1 MILDL
6 FLEFFKIGFFS
17 FGGGYGMIALMQE
30 VCCENKNWISKEEF
44 VNILAIAEST
54 PGPIAVNLSTY
65 VGYKMAGMKGAIFA
79 TVGVCLPSMITI
91 GIISIFFENFLEI
104 KPVAYAFSGI
114 RIAVSI
120 LIMDVGIKLFK
131 NELKTTDNKPFTII
145 LFVLFAGFIICQN
158 IFRFTFSSIYLIIFA
173 ALIGLIY
180 HAITSFKSG
189 KKS

>member
-1 MILDL
+1 MILSL

-30 VCCENKNWISKEEF
+30 VCCEKRKWISKEEF
-44 VNILAIAEST
+44 LNILAIAEST

-65 VGYKMAGMKGAIFA
+65 VGYKMACMKGAIFA
-79 TVGVCLPSMITI
+79 TIGVCLPSMITI

-104 KPVAYAFSGI
+104 KPIAYAFVGV

-131 NELKTTDNKPFTII
+131 NELKTTENKPFTII
-145 LFVLFAGFIICQN
+145 MFILFAGFIVCQN
-158 IFRFTFSSIYLIIFA
+158 IFKFTFSSIYLIILA

-180 HAITSFKSG
+180 YVVVKGTSGNKS
-189 KKS
+189 

>member
-1 MILDL
+1 
-6 FLEFFKIGFFS
+6 
-17 FGGGYGMIALMQE
+17 MQE

-158 IFRFTFSSIYLIIFA
+158 IFKFTFSSIYLIIFA

>member
-1 MILDL
+1 MILSL

-30 VCCENKNWISKEEF
+30 VCCEKRKWISKEEF
-44 VNILAIAEST
+44 LNILAIAEST

-65 VGYKMAGMKGAIFA
+65 VGYKMAAMKGAIFA
-79 TVGVCLPSMITI
+79 TIGVCLPSMVTI
-91 GIISIFFENFLEI
+91 GIVSIFFENFLEI
-104 KPVAYAFSGI
+104 KPIAYAFVGI

-131 NELKTTDNKPFTII
+131 NELKTTENKPFTII
-145 LFVLFAGFIICQN
+145 MFILFAGFIVCQN
-158 IFRFTFSSIYLIIFA
+158 IFKFTFSSIYLIILA

-180 HAITSFKSG
+180 HVVVKGTSGNKS
-189 KKS
+189 

>member
-1 MILDL
+1 MILSL
-6 FLEFFKIGFFS
+6 FLEFFKIGLFS

-30 VCCENKNWISKEEF
+30 VCCEKRNWISKEEF

-79 TVGVCLPSMITI
+79 TAGVCLPSMITI
-91 GIISIFFENFLEI
+91 GIISVFFENFLEI
-104 KPVAYAFSGI
+104 KPVAYAFAGI

-131 NELKTTDNKPFTII
+131 NELKTTDNKPWTII
-145 LFVLFAGFIICQN
+145 LFVLFASFIICQN
-158 IFRFTFSSIYLIIFA
+158 IFEFTFSSIYLIILA

-180 HAITSFKSG
+180 HVVTSIIQG